1 MIRKATEEDIPRL
14 MELLHQV
21 NMVHYELRPDLF
33 KPQTT
38 KYDEAEL
45 KQLLAD
51 ESTPV
56 FVYEQMSVLGY
67 AFVRIEQVQ
76 DDRLLQDRRTLYI
89 DDLCVDI
96 AARGQHVGSQLFD
109 FVRRWAEQQG
119 CQSITLNVWAGNE
132 SAFKFYQKAGMKIR
146 KTCMEMKLDESR
158 ESRDERREAKTVL
171 PKTKGDQRV
180 QKMVLVIG
188 KQKLPRRQIMADL
201 GLKQKSRQAFIDHYW
216 RPAWEQGL
224 IDLVHPN
231 VPNKPEQT
239 YRLTV
244 KGLELYS
251 LLTGKEWL

>member
-21 NMVHYELRPDLF
+21 NRVHYELRPDLF

-45 KQLLAD
+45 RQLLAD

-56 FVYEQMSVLGY
+56 FVYELMSVLGY
-67 AFVRIEQVQ
+67 AFVRVEQTK

-119 CQSITLNVWAGNE
+119 CQSITLNVWAGNDA
-132 SAFKFYQKAGMKIR
+132 AFRFYQKAGMSIR
-146 KTCMEMKLDESR
+146 KTCMEMRLD
-158 ESRDERREAKTVL
+158 KTSKE
-171 PKTKGDQRV
+171 PKTKKILPQSKGEARV

-239 YRLTV
+239 YCLTV
-244 KGLELYS
+244 KGLELYAQ
-251 LLTGKEWL
+251 LTGKEEM